1 MTGGA
6 DAGSGSRDA
15 GGAGAGAGAGSCAGK
30 RGAPVATSVPSG
42 KRAIAGAGSVQAGP
56 EVSGV
61 VSGTTVP
68 ATVTGAIVTATPTAP
83 EDSEMYEVEAL
94 IGRKKSRGARYDHG
108 FRKGTW
114 IYLVKWEG
122 YEEATWED
130 ARNIENSL
138 IEAYEDEYGSAHTSD
153 FDSDADRDGQGGKTS
168 PSGQLREACST
179 RKTQTHMKKL
189 HQQIFGSSG
198 DSD

>member
-1 MTGGA
+1 
-6 DAGSGSRDA
+6 
-15 GGAGAGAGAGSCAGK
+15 
-30 RGAPVATSVPSG
+30 
-42 KRAIAGAGSVQAGP
+42 
-56 EVSGV
+56 
-61 VSGTTVP
+61 
-68 ATVTGAIVTATPTAP
+68 
-83 EDSEMYEVEAL
+83 MYEVEAL

-130 ARNIENSL
+130 ARNVENSL

-168 PSGQLREACST
+168 PSGQLRAARST
-179 RKTQTHMKKL
+179 RETHMKKL

>member
-1 MTGGA
+1 M
-6 DAGSGSRDA
+6 
-15 GGAGAGAGAGSCAGK
+15 
-30 RGAPVATSVPSG
+30 
-42 KRAIAGAGSVQAGP
+42 
-56 EVSGV
+56 

-153 FDSDADRDGQGGKTS
+153 FDSDADRDGQGGNAVAAA
-168 PSGQLREACST
+168 PT
-179 RKTQTHMKKL
+179 RKTMKSL
-189 HQQIFGSSG
+189 HKTIFGES